1 MTWSTWSM
9 PPVHNNTLKPA
20 ISNSFKNENLLQ
32 KQKQKSY
39 HDQTAKPLPP
49 IEKGDIV
56 RVWDKGVWNKACV
69 EDTAET
75 PKSYIITGESWR
87 IYRRNRRHLLKSWD
101 PEPLHMQCDIEPEL
115 DNTT

>member
-1 MTWSTWSM
+1 M

-56 RVWDKGVWNKACV
+56 RV
-69 EDTAET
+69 
-75 PKSYIITGESWR
+75 
-87 IYRRNRRHLLKSWD
+87 
-101 PEPLHMQCDIEPEL
+101 
-115 DNTT
+115 